1 MLKNCNDSK
10 SYFQPS
16 LPKIKQESS
25 FFPEYADLHGSKVE
39 TFCLLSWRGGKGEG
53 DMACM

>member
-1 MLKNCNDSK
+1 MLKNGNDSK

-16 LPKIKQESS
+16 LPKLKQESS
-25 FFPEYADLHGSKVE
+25 FFPEYADLPGSKVE